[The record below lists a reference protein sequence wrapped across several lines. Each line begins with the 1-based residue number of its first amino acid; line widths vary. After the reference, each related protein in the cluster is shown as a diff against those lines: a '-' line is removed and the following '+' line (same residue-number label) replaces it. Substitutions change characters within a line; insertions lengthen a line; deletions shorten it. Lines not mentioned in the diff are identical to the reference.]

1 MDRTSEFE
9 ISCFR
14 PLIVKLN
21 RPTESFV
28 TPAMPLSNILIRSR
42 IVSTRFV
49 YVSFDFYKHLLDK
62 L

>member
-1 MDRTSEFE
+1 MSSCAFVDKTSEFE
-9 ISCFR
+9 ISYFR
-14 PLIVKLN
+14 PFIVKLK

-49 YVSFDFYKHLLDK
+49 
-62 L
+62 